1 PCATHAKTF
10 AATSSCRASWTRRS
24 SSIGSPANAAA
35 EMSKRCG
42 VAGTPNRPWAVWA
55 RPGILHTRPSSSHRT
70 KRATS
75 PVLSW
80 LSMADFLPRCGSQ
93 ATTKN
98 QTDSREKG
106 RQRMSH
112 EQIAPEMKIM
122 PKVGSSP
129 DDRMPPIPPERMT
142 EAQRAVAEEF
152 KAKRGH
158 DVDGPFLALIRSP
171 EIFKAADH
179 LGRYIRFESPIPSK
193 LKEMAILITARR
205 WTQQYEWYT
214 HRQVAMHAG
223 LSPAIADAIAEG
235 RVPDQ
240 LAEDEDAVYRFCT
253 ELHAKG

>member
-1 PCATHAKTF
+1 
-10 AATSSCRASWTRRS
+10 
-24 SSIGSPANAAA
+24 
-35 EMSKRCG
+35 
-42 VAGTPNRPWAVWA
+42 
-55 RPGILHTRPSSSHRT
+55 
-70 KRATS
+70 
-75 PVLSW
+75 
-80 LSMADFLPRCGSQ
+80 
-93 ATTKN
+93 
-98 QTDSREKG
+98 
-106 RQRMSH
+106 MSH
-112 EQIAPEMKIM
+112 EHIAPEMKIM

-129 DDRMPPIPPERMT
+129 DNRMPAIPPERMT
-142 EAQRAVAEEF
+142 EAQRAVAKEF
-152 KAKRGH
+152 RAKRGH
-158 DVDGPFLALIRSP
+158 DVDGPFLPLIRSP

-253 ELHAKG
+253 ELHAKGTVSDSTYEKVVKLFGEQGVIDLCAICGHYSTLAMVLNVVRTPLPDGVEPPLKPFPG